1 VCKILFSLSLCFLFI
16 ALAATADTLTLT
28 DGSSVT
34 GDIVKFDDYS
44 VMIHTSSDSYT
55 NVPWGQFSQDAL
67 KQLAANPKAAPL
79 AQPFILPTADTRPPQ
94 PGIAIHPVPDKIEF
108 PANPSV
114 LAGIVTSPLGIF
126 ILLLIYGANLFA
138 AFEIALYKARTP
150 AQVMGLSAILPVIGL
165 VIFLIKPME
174 EPKPLEEDVV
184 NEPFPEGEKTPEE
197 IQIVEASWKSD
208 DKPKEKKLEPQVYAR
223 GKFTFNKRFLETK
236 FASYMGDGKSGDAAK
251 YTMELKTL
259 KDHFNVE
266 RIMQVAVAEVIL
278 ETRHGQVT
286 VALGDIQEIKLN
298 PKTA

>member
-1 VCKILFSLSLCFLFI
+1 VRKILFSLSLCFVFI

-55 NVPWGQFSQDAL
+55 NVPWGQFSQDSL
-67 KQLAANPKAAPL
+67 KQLASNPKAAPL

-94 PGIAIHPVPDKIEF
+94 PGIAIHPVQDKIEF

-114 LAGIVTSPLGIF
+114 LAGIVTSPLGIV
-126 ILLLIYGANLFA
+126 ILLLIYGANLYA
-138 AFEIALYKARTP
+138 AFEIAIYKSRAP
-150 AQVMGLSAILPVIGL
+150 AQVMGLSAILPVIGP
-165 VIFLIKPME
+165 VIFLIKPVE

-223 GKFTFNKRFLETK
+223 GKYTFNKRFLETK
-236 FASYMGDGKSGDAAK
+236 FASYMGDGKSGDAVK
-251 YTMELKTL
+251 YTMELKTF
-259 KDHFNVE
+259 KDQFHVE

-278 ETRHGQVT
+278 ETRRGQVT